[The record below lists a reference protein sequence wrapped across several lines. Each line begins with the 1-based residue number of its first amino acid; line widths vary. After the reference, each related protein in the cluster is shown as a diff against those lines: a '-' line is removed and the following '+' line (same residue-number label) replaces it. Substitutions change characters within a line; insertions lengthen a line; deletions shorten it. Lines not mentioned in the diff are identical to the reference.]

1 MSGPRST
8 SAEPESGA
16 NPDWLEVI
24 SLFRRDLDASA
35 ASENTITAYG
45 RDLRQ
50 FGEWATAHGLGPDRI
65 THREVRLFAAS
76 LTREGRSPATVA
88 RKLASIRSLYAFLLR
103 TGVVTQNPADLVSA
117 PKAGRKLPKVL
128 TVSQVEEVLGAMP
141 VRTPIELRDQAILE
155 LAYSSGLRSAELVD
169 LDLDSLNRAAG
180 RVRVIGKGSRHRI
193 VPVGAPAIE
202 ALGRY
207 IDGGRTVLAVEPEEK
222 ALFVSRNGRRL
233 STSDISR
240 RLASR
245 VRKAASAGGIS
256 PHTLRH
262 SFATH
267 LLEGGADLRTIQE
280 LLGHS
285 SISTTQVY
293 THLDTARL
301 RDVYAESHPRA

>member
-8 SAEPESGA
+8 SAEIESGA
-16 NPDWLEVI
+16 DPDWLEVI
-24 SLFRRDLDASA
+24 SLFRRDLGASA
-35 ASENTITAYG
+35 ASENTITAYD

-50 FGEWATAHGLGPDRI
+50 FGEWATARGLGHDEI

-76 LTREGRSPATVA
+76 LTRDGRSPATVA

-128 TVSQVEEVLGAMP
+128 TVSQVEEVLGAVP

-169 LDLDSLNRAAG
+169 LDLDSLDRAAG

-193 VPVGAPAIE
+193 VPVGAPAVE
-202 ALGRY
+202 ALDRY

-301 RDVYAESHPRA
+301 RDVYTESHPRA

>member
-1 MSGPRST
+1 MSEHPST
-8 SAEPESGA
+8 SADRAPAWE
-16 NPDWLEVI
+16 EVI
-24 SLFRRDLDASA
+24 DLHRRDLA
-35 ASENTITAYG
+35 AAGAADRTAHAYG
-45 RDLRQ
+45 RDLEQ
-50 FGEWATAHGLGPDRI
+50 FSEWAVGVDLSPEGVG
-65 THREVRLFAAS
+65 HREVRLFAAW
-76 LTREGRSPATVA
+76 LTREGRSPSTVA

-103 TGVVTQNPADLVSA
+103 TGRVSQNPADLVSA

-128 TVSQVEEVLGAMP
+128 TITQIEEVLGSVVA
-141 VRTPIELRDQAILE
+141 RTPLELRDQAMLE

-169 LDLDSLNRAAG
+169 LDVTSLDAGAG
-180 RVRVIGKGSRHRI
+180 RVKVIGKGSRHRI
-193 VPVGAPAIE
+193 VPVGAPALD

-207 IDGGRTVLAVEPEEK
+207 LDHGRPQLVTDTGEH
-222 ALFVSRNGRRL
+222 ALFVSKNGLRL
-233 STSDISR
+233 STSDVSR
-240 RLASR
+240 RLAAR
-245 VRKAASAGGIS
+245 VRKAATAGGVS

-301 RDVYAESHPRA
+301 RDVYADSHPRA

>member
-1 MSGPRST
+1 MEVEDSGW
-8 SAEPESGA
+8 SG
-16 NPDWLEVI
+16 VI
-24 SLFRRDLDASA
+24 ELHRRDLA
-35 ASENTITAYG
+35 AAGSSERTVEAYG

-50 FGEWATAHGLGPDRI
+50 FAGWAGGRGLAPDQV

-76 LTREGRSPATVA
+76 LTQDGRSPATVA
-88 RKLASIRSLYAFLLR
+88 RKLASVRSLYTFLLR
-103 TGVVTQNPADLVSA
+103 TGRVPQNPADLVSA

-128 TVSQVEEVLGAMP
+128 TVVQVEEVLGAVP
-141 VRTPIELRDQAILE
+141 ATTPIELRDQAMLE

-169 LDLDSLNRAAG
+169 LDLTSLDSAGG
-180 RVRVIGKGSRHRI
+180 RVKVIGKGSRHRI
-193 VPVGAPAIE
+193 VPVGDPAMEAIDHYIE
-202 ALGRY
+202 
-207 IDGGRTVLAVEPEEK
+207 GGRQRLVVDPEER
-222 ALFVSRNGRRL
+222 ALFISKNGRRL
-233 STSDISR
+233 STSDVSR
-240 RLASR
+240 RLAVR

-293 THLDTARL
+293 THLDAARL